1 MKLGILPTPHQPA
14 SPCLACFRLVVT
26 FVGLDRFIMTATLNL
41 PTDYPARKE
50 TAALRID
57 HWKGGRFFAL
67 YDDDDDLVAVFV
79 YRKGAE
85 AVRTKFEEFKEV
97 INATSN
103 RGVARFST
111 TTPQSEPK

>member
-1 MKLGILPTPHQPA
+1 ALNPHRPHRSFERSPLIACDLRRTLPFYSYCYSEPTY
-14 SPCLACFRLVVT
+14 RLSRQKGT
-26 FVGLDRFIMTATLNL
+26 T
-41 PTDYPARKE
+41 
-50 TAALRID
+50 ALRID

-97 INATSN
+97 INATAN

-111 TTPQSEPK
+111 TTPQPEPK